1 MVLICFKTG
10 LIIRWMIMNCFL
22 KLFLITWIILFP
34 SLGDSDAEEEDE
46 EDTDMKKYDEGE
58 VTVDKEDEIA
68 VEMFMRPRRETRTRW
83 ALTSSL

>member
-1 MVLICFKTG
+1 M
-10 LIIRWMIMNCFL
+10 IIHCFL

-68 VEMFMRPRRETRTRW
+68 VEMFMRPRRETRTRG
-83 ALTSSL
+83 ALTSS